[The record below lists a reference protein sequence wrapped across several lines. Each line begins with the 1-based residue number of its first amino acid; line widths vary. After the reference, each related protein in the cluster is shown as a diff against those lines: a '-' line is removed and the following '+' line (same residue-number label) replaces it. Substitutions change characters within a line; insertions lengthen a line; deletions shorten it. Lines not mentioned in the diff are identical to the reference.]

1 MTMIIREMEDRT
13 QGRMVTV
20 IITVTGTET
29 AIQTGAIRTGRVM
42 TVKVTGA
49 FHTESMK
56 IGTGGKFMQIPSG
69 MV

>member
-1 MTMIIREMEDRT
+1 MIIREMEGRT

-20 IITVTGTET
+20 IIAVIGM

-42 TVKVTGA
+42 TVNVTGA

>member
-13 QGRMVTV
+13 PDRMVTV
-20 IITVTGTET
+20 IITVTGTEM
-29 AIQTGAIRTGRVM
+29 AIQIGAIRTGRVM

-49 FHTESMK
+49 FYTESMK
-56 IGTGGKFMQIPSG
+56 TGTGGKFMQIPSG